1 MSRRLAFTVRTDWFR
16 VIVDLERKGWSGASI
31 ADHLQVGKPTLFG
44 WKNHGAEPAHAAGHR
59 LLLLW
64 TQQTGRQY
72 EQRPMLPRKAG
83 FRTQAAP
90 TLGPTTAKP
99 DQESA
104 DDGQEEPHP
113 TDPRLASAGRGR

>member
-16 VIVDLERKGWSGASI
+16 VIVDLERAGWSNAKVVQQIGVAN
-31 ADHLQVGKPTLFG
+31 GTLWG
-44 WKNHGAEPAHAAGHR
+44 WKNSGNEPNHADGHR

-64 TQQTGRQY
+64 ESVTGGTY
-72 EQRPMLPRKAG
+72 EQRPRICEKPG
-83 FRTQAAP
+83 FRAVAAP

-113 TDPRLASAGRGR
+113 ADPRLASAGRGR